1 MKGVVRND
9 CNRKCNGLSSVKW
22 QKTFISLRNPYGYI
36 GHLCLI
42 KKRTLRISQRTLLLH
57 SCAYRQA
64 AVCFFLFIFPCLVPI
79 KNFGR
84 WKNVM
89 RLYGLR
95 NVNVMGLDSG

>member
-1 MKGVVRND
+1 MRND

-42 KKRTLRISQRTLLLH
+42 RSVRCVYRNVRFLCIPVHIVKRRY
-57 SCAYRQA
+57 A
-64 AVCFFLFIFPCLVPI
+64 FFVYFPLFSSD

-95 NVNVMGLDSG
+95 NVNVIGLDSG